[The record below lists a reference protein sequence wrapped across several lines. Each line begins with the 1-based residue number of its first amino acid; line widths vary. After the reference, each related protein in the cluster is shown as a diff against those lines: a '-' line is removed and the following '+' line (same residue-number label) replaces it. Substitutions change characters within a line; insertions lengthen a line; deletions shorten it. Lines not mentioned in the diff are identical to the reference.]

1 MFHQNPLSSETPKT
15 MLYMKKYFT
24 EGLIQVAILLSL
36 CGLRLDVGLE
46 PYLPHSWHNMILG
59 STSALTQNQF
69 SNRLED
75 GHLHPK
81 SVDLDQFF
89 TVRRLLGWGCSQDRL
104 QVNQY

>member
-1 MFHQNPLSSETPKT
+1 

-36 CGLRLDVGLE
+36 CGLRLDVGLG
-46 PYLPHSWHNMILG
+46 PYLPSSWHNMILG

-69 SNRLED
+69 HNRLGD
-75 GHLHPK
+75 GHSLHPK

-89 TVRRLLGWGCSQDRL
+89 TARRLLGWGCSQDRL
-104 QVNQY
+104 QVGQSVLMCCCVM